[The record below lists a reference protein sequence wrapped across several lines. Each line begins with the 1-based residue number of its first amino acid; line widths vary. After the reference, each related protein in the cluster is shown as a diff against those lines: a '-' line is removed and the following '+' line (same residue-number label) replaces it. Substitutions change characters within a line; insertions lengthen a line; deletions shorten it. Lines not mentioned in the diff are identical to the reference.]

1 MQSNYKSIG
10 LYIQQV
16 DVRNTKGKKDNLLGV
31 SVMKHF
37 MPSIANT
44 VGTNFNRYKV
54 VKRNQF
60 TYISDTSRRGDKIG
74 IALLE
79 DFEEAI
85 VSQAYTVFEIVDQNM
100 LDPEY
105 LMMWFRRPE
114 FDRYARFKSHGSV
127 REIFDW
133 EEMCN
138 VKLPIPSIEN
148 QRAIVAEYNT
158 VKNRIT
164 LNNQLIQKL
173 EETAQAIY
181 KQWFVDFEFPFDFA
195 LGKPDENG
203 QPYKSSGG
211 KMVFNVELDKEIP
224 EGWRIGVFA
233 DILTLFSG
241 FSFNGEEY
249 SLNEGITVVRGE
261 NVTEKGFRWNT
272 HKKWNKELPGRAKNC
287 FLQPYDIIVGM
298 DGSKVGKNW
307 GIVSRYQLPLL
318 LAQRVSCLRSNK
330 DFYQSFVYFSF
341 YENRF
346 ENYVGQVHTGT
357 SVPHISGD
365 QILEFPI
372 IIPIED
378 LGKKFHKN
386 VVKFIDEIHYNIM
399 ENGKL
404 QEISD
409 LILSKMATI
418 EN

>member
-1 MQSNYKSIG
+1 MQSNYRPIDD
-10 LYIQQV
+10 YISLV
-16 DVRNTKGKKDNLLGV
+16 DERNKDLKIDLLLGLTINKLFIP
-31 SVMKHF
+31 SV
-37 MPSIANT
+37 ANI
-44 VGTNFNRYKV
+44 VGANMRNYKIIR
-54 VKRNQF
+54 KNQF
-60 TYISDTSRRGDKIG
+60 ACSIMQVRRDGKMPV
-74 IALLE
+74 ALLQE
-79 DFEEAI
+79 FNEAI
-85 VSQAYTVFEIVDQNM
+85 ISQAYPVFEVKDENK
-100 LDPEY
+100 LLPEY
-105 LMMWFRRPE
+105 LMMWFSRPE
-114 FDRYARFKSHGSV
+114 FDREACFYAVGGVRGSL
-127 REIFDW
+127 EW
-133 EEMCN
+133 EDFCN
-138 VKLPIPSIEN
+138 MKLPVPSLET

-158 VKNRIT
+158 VKNRIA

-173 EETAQAIY
+173 EEAAQTIY
-181 KQWFVDFEFPFDFA
+181 KQWFLDFEFPFDFA
-195 LGKPDENG
+195 QGKPDENG
-203 QPYKSSGG
+203 KPYKSSGG
-211 KMVFNVELDKEIP
+211 KMVYNVELDKEIP
-224 EGWRIGVFA
+224 EGWRIGAFS

-249 SLNEGITVVRGE
+249 SLNGGITVVRGE

-378 LGKKFHKN
+378 LVKKFHEN
-386 VVKFIDEIHYNIM
+386 VVKFIDEIHNIIM
-399 ENGKL
+399 ENEKL
-404 QEISD
+404 QELID